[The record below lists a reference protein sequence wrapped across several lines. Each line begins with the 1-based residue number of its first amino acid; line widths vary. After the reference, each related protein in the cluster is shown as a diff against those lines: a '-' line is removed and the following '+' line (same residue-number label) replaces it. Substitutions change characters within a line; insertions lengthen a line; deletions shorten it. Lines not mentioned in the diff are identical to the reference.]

1 MNVWDQC
8 KSLDRSMWP
17 LFDQKWLIL
26 QVARQRCVM
35 DVWCVCFGFV
45 GSRIVVSTWLM
56 FWCKVFGFV
65 GSKTVKLTNDKPVIS
80 PPSNFEHTVHVGF
93 DPHTGEFTVSQW
105 ICWMTLIIRKNSPD
119 SFSHLLFVSGIMWQL
134 YLFLECWGVF
144 HNYDK
149 ICVWQC

>member
-1 MNVWDQC
+1 MQVIRQKYVTIVWSEVVDFAGSKTEVC
-8 KSLDRSMWP
+8 DGCLM
-17 LFDQKWLIL
+17 
-26 QVARQRCVM
+26 CV
-35 DVWCVCFGFV
+35 FGFV

-93 DPHTGEFTVSQW
+93 DPHTGEFTVSRW
-105 ICWMTLIIRKNSPD
+105 TCWMTLIIRKNSPD